1 MNERACPI
9 CEEPLPTSRTR
20 PHVYCSHACRQQAV
34 GLEQRAV
41 SLAERAAVAQA
52 QWERLQQ
59 ARKRG

>member
-1 MNERACPI
+1 MTERVCPI
-9 CEEPLPTSRTR
+9 CEEPLPLSRTR

-34 GLEQRAV
+34 GLEQRAA
-41 SLAERAAVAQA
+41 SLAERATVAQA

>member
-1 MNERACPI
+1 MTERACPI
-9 CEEPLPTSRTR
+9 CEEPLPASRTR

-41 SLAERAAVAQA
+41 SLAERATVAQA

-59 ARKRG
+59 VRKRG